1 MLNSEFGNVWG
12 YRGSTGDV
20 DWSWDYHL
28 AVNAFRRHPQLTGW
42 LYTELDDVINE
53 WNGYWRF
60 DRSNKETGM
69 GELVEGMSLR
79 DLHSPF
85 YVAVGTEMSTRGRQG
100 ETMLVPLYASFL
112 TDSRAVGDSLT
123 LRFELTWWNSLGD
136 RRTMALT
143 SRRLPYHPWMSEALA
158 PVGVTL
164 PREPSVAVLST
175 RLEDAT
181 GTVLQRNFTTFVVE
195 GPTPQLVQ
203 LADGRSAR
211 VVHVSPASHQASH
224 WTGKSWAVMDSMKV
238 NGTGSGYFEY
248 HVPWPR
254 DLRTGDVAEAVF
266 IVEASAKRLNGK
278 DRDTTVK
285 DNGDYMRGGGL
296 QDPSR
301 NRNAYPMTGDKKYPS
316 AVSVRINGELA
327 GRYELDDDPADHR
340 GILSWASQLRDG
352 YLREAGSYGQLLR
365 VPIPASALAAGAR
378 SGEVVIRLEVSDAL
392 PGGLAIYGAHF
403 GRYPVDPTI
412 AFVLK
417 PDR

>member
-1 MLNSEFGNVWG
+1 
-12 YRGSTGDV
+12 
-20 DWSWDYHL
+20 
-28 AVNAFRRHPQLTGW
+28 
-42 LYTELDDVINE
+42 
-53 WNGYWRF
+53 
-60 DRSNKETGM
+60 
-69 GELVEGMSLR
+69 
-79 DLHSPF
+79 
-85 YVAVGTEMSTRGRQG
+85 
-100 ETMLVPLYASFL
+100 
-112 TDSRAVGDSLT
+112 
-123 LRFELTWWNSLGD
+123 
-136 RRTMALT
+136 
-143 SRRLPYHPWMSEALA
+143 
-158 PVGVTL
+158 
-164 PREPSVAVLST
+164 
-175 RLEDAT
+175 
-181 GTVLQRNFTTFVVE
+181 
-195 GPTPQLVQ
+195 
-203 LADGRSAR
+203 
-211 VVHVSPASHQASH
+211 
-224 WTGKSWAVMDSMKV
+224 MDSMKV
-238 NGTGSGYFEY
+238 NGTGAGFFEY

-254 DLRTGDVAEAVF
+254 DLRAADVAEAVF

-316 AVSVRINGELA
+316 AVTVRINGELA

-365 VPIPASALAAGAR
+365 VPIPAAALTAGAQ
-378 SGEVVIRLEVSDAL
+378 SGDIVIRLEVSDAL